1 MACRCTAS
9 SRPIACDARA
19 RHHATA
25 THRARYAAHMPT
37 RSVQHPNVAVYDHP
51 LIQHKLTIL
60 REKSTRHEQFR
71 TLLNQIA
78 GLMAYEVSRRLAV
91 REKPVETPVARTI
104 GTELAEPTT
113 IVPILR
119 AGLAM
124 MDGLLALF
132 PEARVAHIGIYR
144 DEKTAKPVTYYAKM
158 PVDIE
163 RGPAIVVD
171 PMLATGGSAI
181 HAVELLR
188 EKGVRDIQLV
198 CLVAAPEGIR
208 AMLAAH
214 PDVMI
219 HVASID
225 ERLNERFY
233 IVPGLGD
240 AGDRIFGTM

>member
-1 MACRCTAS
+1 
-9 SRPIACDARA
+9 
-19 RHHATA
+19 
-25 THRARYAAHMPT
+25 MPT
-37 RSVQHPNVAVYDHP
+37 LSAKYPNVAVYDHP

-60 REKSTRHEQFR
+60 RDKATGHEQFR
-71 TLLNQIA
+71 VLLNQIA

-144 DEKTAKPVTYYAKM
+144 DEKTARPVTYYAKM
-158 PVDIE
+158 PADIAH
-163 RGPAIVVD
+163 GPAIVVD
-171 PMLATGGSAI
+171 PMLATGGSAV

-198 CLVAAPEGIR
+198 CLVAAPEGIA
-208 AMLAAH
+208 AMQKAH
-214 PDVMI
+214 PDVTI
-219 HVASID
+219 HVASVD

-240 AGDRIFGTM
+240 AGDRIFGTQ

>member
-1 MACRCTAS
+1 
-9 SRPIACDARA
+9 
-19 RHHATA
+19 
-25 THRARYAAHMPT
+25 MPT
-37 RSVQHPNVAVYDHP
+37 RSAQHPNVAVYDHP
-51 LIQHKLTIL
+51 LIQPKLTIL
-60 REKSTRHEQFR
+60 RDKQTGHEQFR
-71 TLLNQIA
+71 VLLNQIA

-91 REKPVETPVARTI
+91 RERAVDTPVARMI

-158 PVDIE
+158 PADIAN
-163 RGPAIVVD
+163 GPAIVVD
-171 PMLATGGSAI
+171 PMLATGGSAV
-181 HAVELLR
+181 HAVALLR

-208 AMLAAH
+208 AMQSAH

-219 HVASID
+219 HVASVD

>member
-1 MACRCTAS
+1 
-9 SRPIACDARA
+9 
-19 RHHATA
+19 
-25 THRARYAAHMPT
+25 MPT

-60 REKSTRHEQFR
+60 REKSTGHEQFR
-71 TLLNQIA
+71 TLLNQIS

-91 REKPVETPVARTI
+91 REKPVETPVAHTM

-158 PVDIE
+158 PVDIA

-208 AMLAAH
+208 AMHAAH

-240 AGDRIFGTM
+240 AGDRIFGTQ

>member
-1 MACRCTAS
+1 
-9 SRPIACDARA
+9 
-19 RHHATA
+19 
-25 THRARYAAHMPT
+25 MPT
-37 RSVQHPNVAVYDHP
+37 RSAQYPNVAVYDHP

-60 REKSTRHEQFR
+60 RDKQTGHEQFR
-71 TLLNQIA
+71 VLLNQIA
-78 GLMAYEVSRRLAV
+78 GLMAYEVSRYLAV
-91 REKPVETPVARTI
+91 REKPVETPVARTV

-113 IVPILR
+113 LVPILR

-144 DEKTAKPVTYYAKM
+144 DEKTAKPITYYAKM
-158 PVDIE
+158 PPDIAN
-163 RGPAIVVD
+163 GPAIVVD

-188 EKGVRDIQLV
+188 EKGVKKIQLV
-198 CLVAAPEGIR
+198 CLVAAPEGIK
-208 AMLAAH
+208 AMRAAH
-214 PDVMI
+214 PDVTI
-219 HVASID
+219 HVASVD

-240 AGDRIFGTM
+240 AGDRIFGTQ

>member
-1 MACRCTAS
+1 
-9 SRPIACDARA
+9 
-19 RHHATA
+19 
-25 THRARYAAHMPT
+25 MPT
-37 RSVQHPNVAVYDHP
+37 RSAQYPNVAVYDHP

-60 REKSTRHEQFR
+60 RDKQTGHEQFR
-71 TLLNQIA
+71 VLLNQIA
-78 GLMAYEVSRRLAV
+78 GLMAYEVSRYLAV
-91 REKPVETPVARTI
+91 REKPVETPVARTV

-113 IVPILR
+113 LVPILR

-144 DEKTAKPVTYYAKM
+144 DEKTAKPITYYAKM
-158 PVDIE
+158 PPDIAN
-163 RGPAIVVD
+163 GPAIVVD

-188 EKGVRDIQLV
+188 EKGVRRIQLV
-198 CLVAAPEGIR
+198 CLVAAPEGIE
-208 AMLAAH
+208 AMQAAH
-214 PDVMI
+214 PDVTI
-219 HVASID
+219 HVASVD

-240 AGDRIFGTM
+240 AGDRIFGTQ

>member
-1 MACRCTAS
+1 
-9 SRPIACDARA
+9 
-19 RHHATA
+19 
-25 THRARYAAHMPT
+25 MPT
-37 RSVQHPNVAVYDHP
+37 RSAQHPNVAVYDHP

-60 REKSTRHEQFR
+60 RDKQTGHEQFR
-71 TLLNQIA
+71 VLLNQIA

-91 REKPVETPVARTI
+91 RERAVDTPVARMI

-158 PVDIE
+158 PADIAN
-163 RGPAIVVD
+163 GPAIVVD
-171 PMLATGGSAI
+171 PMLATGGSAV
-181 HAVELLR
+181 HAVALLR

-208 AMLAAH
+208 AMQSAH

-219 HVASID
+219 HVASVD